1 MILLKNYKQLQQ
13 MQVDIENDVFGCEV
27 KLKISEMENQFLK
40 QKMEMLEDKLK
51 YYEFERWFIENDDGI
66 DSRISKKV
74 RDIVEDVLEQ
84 KNTKPRSWDSVLQ
97 DETPIRK
104 KPVRKISL
112 NDKLQITDELA
123 SFLGK
128 DNGIE
133 MSRAEVIRDMH
144 AYIHDNNLQDKVDG
158 RKINPDAKLVSLL
171 KLDNSDALNYLNLSR
186 YITRANVFKKRVL
199 KYSS

>member
-1 MILLKNYKQLQQ
+1 